1 MITPAATAA
10 VAEYYKIGDNVE
22 FAWNY
27 TSLIATPTG
36 IDVLVSCS
44 ANQATYTI
52 QRNTTFKPT
61 GRVVWDTSADVN
73 GSAPLL
79 TESYTLI
86 IHDVE
91 ADVTENPKPGHLAAY
106 NQFHFGMYL
115 KQSYTPKAGRF
126 PALTTCHGHIS
137 IANRCNDR
145 LGMCNVQR
153 CAFGHGTTN
162 TQVRLRHGR
171 HHCSF
176 IHVVCWRLRGIV
188 LEFSRKLYRAV
199 S

>member
-1 MITPAATAA
+1 MITPAATAT
-10 VAEYYKIGDNVE
+10 VPEYYKIGDNVE

-27 TSLIATPTG
+27 TSLLATPTA
-36 IDVLVSCS
+36 IDVLVACS

-52 QRNTTFKPT
+52 QGNTTFKPT
-61 GRVVWDTSADVN
+61 GRVIWDTSKDVN

-86 IHDVE
+86 IHDAE

-126 PALTTCHGHIS
+126 PALRLIMAISASLMGVTIDWVCATCSGALS
-137 IANRCNDR
+137 DMERQTLKFV
-145 LGMCNVQR
+145 LGMGAITVLSFTWF
-153 CAFGHGTTN
+153 AGGFG
-162 TQVRLRHGR
+162 
-171 HHCSF
+171 
-176 IHVVCWRLRGIV
+176 V
-188 LEFSRKLYRAV
+188 LF
-199 S
+199 